1 MGSSSSKL
9 TYENGK
15 PSFGEITH
23 VHPMFNGLLFRL
35 SDRKHNRWA
44 FYNDSIE
51 YIIHVSI
58 LFDYDSQVVPLGLAT
73 AYRVDDPEVGKEDD
87 VGKYVVEVDV
97 APLAT
102 ELFVEGRVTGWTVDA
117 LEARTAAN
125 EQEFRL

>member
-51 YIIHVSI
+51 YISTSPSSLTTTVRLYHLDWPPPTASTT
-58 LFDYDSQVVPLGLAT
+58 PRWGRRTTLGSTSWRWTSRPSPRNCSL
-73 AYRVDDPEVGKEDD
+73 RGESPVGRLT
-87 VGKYVVEVDV
+87 
-97 APLAT
+97 PSRH
-102 ELFVEGRVTGWTVDA
+102 GRPQTSRSSVY
-117 LEARTAAN
+117 
-125 EQEFRL
+125 